1 MHVPV
6 NLGVSEVF
14 SSAFWLVLVR
24 SPFSALSQVN
34 KGEWEAYQK
43 EQKKWDRFYHSKHR
57 LTSFATTPVRGAAA
71 ASRSCFL

>member
-1 MHVPV
+1 M

-43 EQKKWDRFYHSKHR
+43 EMKKWDRQYHSKNR
-57 LTSFATTPVRGAAA
+57 LTSFSTTPVP
-71 ASRSCFL
+71 